1 MLLWYDK
8 NKLLIFNV
16 LDMFN
21 EYNPL
26 QKVMFQVIDNDGKVI
41 NKKWMP
47 KIEET
52 KLLKVYK
59 DMLFA
64 RTADLQIV
72 SYQRQGRIFTYP
84 PNYGQEAISAAAGV
98 HMRQDDWMV
107 PAFREMGAMLAKGVT
122 LKELF
127 LYFMGYEDGS
137 AFSKANHVMPIS
149 VPIASQLLHAAGLG
163 YAIKYKKKDEVVF
176 GFVGDGGTSEGD
188 FHEAVNFAG
197 VWKVPVVFIIQNN
210 QYGISTP
217 TSMQTASET
226 LAIKSVAYGVKGIQ
240 VDGNDFFA
248 MYKAVEESVKACR
261 EGNGPILIE
270 AITYRKGAHTT
281 SDDPSKY
288 RTKEEEESWEV
299 KDPLKRLKAYLITK
313 KLWSEKE
320 EEKIIPQFK
329 EEIDRQFI
337 EAENYGPYPK
347 EDIFKYLYADTPDD
361 LKDQERQYDRFL
373 QWKDAK
379 VK

>member
-1 MLLWYDK
+1 
-8 NKLLIFNV
+8 
-16 LDMFN
+16 MFN

-26 QKVMFQVIDNDGKVI
+26 EKKMFQVIDNNGKVLD
-41 NKKWMP
+41 KKWMP
-47 KIEET
+47 KIDNE
-52 KLLKVYK
+52 KLVTIYK

-84 PNYGQEAISAAAGV
+84 PNYGQEAIAAAAGV
-98 HMRQDDWMV
+98 HIKDNDWLV
-107 PAFREMGAMLAKGVT
+107 PAFREMGTMLAKGVS

-137 AFSKANHVMPIS
+137 AFKKAKNTLPIS
-149 VPIASQLLHAAGLG
+149 VPIASQLLHAAGIG
-163 YAIKYKKKDEVVF
+163 YAIKYNKEDKVVF

-197 VWKVPVVFIIQNN
+197 VWKVPVIFIIQNN

-217 TSMQTASET
+217 TKMQTASES
-226 LAIKSVAYGVKGIQ
+226 LAIKAIAYGVKGIQ

-248 MYKAVEESVKACR
+248 MYKAIEESVDACR
-261 EGNGPILIE
+261 KGEGPILIE
-270 AITYRKGAHTT
+270 AVTYRKGAHTT
-281 SDDPSKY
+281 SDDPTKY
-288 RTKEEEESWEV
+288 RTKEEEQEWEA
-299 KDPLKRLKAYLITK
+299 KDPMKRFKSYLISK

-320 EEKIIPQFK
+320 EENILPQYK
-329 EEIDRQFI
+329 EEIDRQFV
-337 EAENYGPYPK
+337 EAENYGPYPA
-347 EDIFKYLYADTPDD
+347 EDIFKYMYSEMPDD
-361 LKDQERQYDRFL
+361 LKDQMSEHERFL
-373 QWKDAK
+373 QWKSTK